1 MMQQMEEFNVGL
13 NNIALKRDSGSS
25 EELLI
30 VYEKKSKLIAMVRME
45 IPSVFLE
52 SLFSYRSFTKSEQFE
67 VWLS

>member
-45 IPSVFLE
+45 IPRVFLE